1 MVSTNTETIYFHFLI
16 ERFFFPQ
23 RNRLKDF
30 LKRLLKEEGKK
41 EATINYIFCAD
52 AYLWELNKTHLNH
65 NTFTDIITFELSSKN
80 EPLIADVYISVERVK
95 ENATTFRTS
104 FQRELHRVIFHG
116 ALHLCGYKDKT
127 KEQSQQM
134 RSMEELYLTRY
145 FVPRGTNKL

>member
-1 MVSTNTETIYFHFLI
+1 MVSTNAGTIYFHFLI

-23 RNRLKDF
+23 RNRLKNF
-30 LKRLLKEEGKK
+30 LKQLLKEEGKK

-65 NTFTDIITFELSSKN
+65 DTYTDIVTFEFSSDN
-80 EPLIADVYISVERVK
+80 EPLTADVYISVERVR
-95 ENATTFRTS
+95 ENATIFRTT

-134 RSMEELYLTRY
+134 RSMEDLYLTRY